1 MLNFYDVLYEGD
13 NYRNAKV
20 VGDNKSGKLV
30 NSYVLKESR
39 KNLIKSLY
47 ILRFDDPGKE
57 KRSSEN
63 YMTIAQNEKGY
74 HAYNEFSKGGIVIR
88 KYGSREF
95 IRLGNNKAVLIQ
107 SGDEI
112 YFEIENNRAIYI
124 ECGGNH
130 YSFIRMARFMEV

>member
-20 VGDNKSGKLV
+20 VGDNKNGKIV

-39 KNLIKSLY
+39 KNFIKSLY

-57 KRSSEN
+57 KRFSEN
-63 YMTIAQNEKGY
+63 YMTIAPNEKGY
-74 HAYNEFSKGGIVIR
+74 HAYNEFSKSGIVIR
-88 KYGSREF
+88 KYNSKEF
-95 IRLGNNKAVLIQ
+95 LQLDNKKEVLLQ
-107 SGDEI
+107 NGDEI
-112 YFEIENNRAIYI
+112 YFEIENTRAINI

-130 YSFIRMARFMEV
+130 YSFIRVAHFMEV